1 MSEYY
6 SSFFPGGS
14 ANVTLT
20 GPGMAAGLPT
30 RVWHLSDWSAASANR
45 EGAVLAS
52 GWADFE
58 EPDIVHR
65 WFESAQV
72 DGATW
77 LGAVGQKTEF
87 SLPVHLNRTPTTSF
101 ERIRDRFFDDL
112 TPWHTS
118 RLTVNSPRG
127 VRFKDVR
134 LGGKPEVQQTDI
146 AAEVRQRQSYLVPVV
161 AGQAFWQGL
170 QVRRV
175 WADGRWDRTAG
186 IANHG
191 DVPAHIDW
199 VLRGPALFKVPDGD
213 SLVVIN
219 VEDGETVR
227 LTTDRS
233 ARHVVS
239 DKRPDIHR
247 VMGGQRLRFPLAPRE
262 SRSVQDIVVVNAG
275 ADASAVV
282 SIRPQFRRPF

>member
-1 MSEYY
+1 MATYHSG
-6 SSFFPGGS
+6 FFPGGS

-20 GPGMAAGLPT
+20 GPGEEAGLPT
-30 RVWHLSDWSAASANR
+30 RVWHLSDWESASTNF
-45 EGAVLAS
+45 EGAALAT

-58 EPDIVHR
+58 EPSVMHR

-72 DGATW
+72 DGARW
-77 LGAVGQKTEF
+77 LGAIGQKTEF
-87 SLPVHLNRTPTTSF
+87 SIPIHLNRTPTTSF
-101 ERIRDRFFDDL
+101 ERVRDRFFDDL

-127 VRFKDVR
+127 VRFKDIR
-134 LGGKPEVQQTDI
+134 MGGRPEVSEVDND
-146 AAEVRQRQSYLVPVV
+146 AALVQRQSYLIPVV
-161 AGQAFWQGL
+161 SGDAFWQGL
-170 QVRRV
+170 RIVRV
-175 WADGRWDRTAG
+175 WSGGAWDRSATLL
-186 IANHG
+186 NHG
-191 DVPAHIDW
+191 DVPAHLDW
-199 VLRGPALFKVPDGD
+199 VLRGPGLFKIPDAD

-239 DKRPDIHR
+239 DKREDIHR
-247 VMGGQRLRFPLAPRE
+247 EMGGQRLRFPLAARASVSVE
-262 SRSVQDIVVVNAG
+262 SIIVVNAG

-282 SIRPQFRRPF
+282 SLRPQFRRPF